1 MSPATPYWT
10 RRLSRKPAV
19 RENEILRRCCRVL
32 RAKEAAPPEQRA
44 KDVRVLL
51 QQLGPVYASFAL
63 YLSSRIDLL
72 PAEYCRELALSADSI
87 SPLPAG
93 TVEHLLADELG
104 PGVNAILPELHPAP
118 LRWTPISQSHLTTL
132 KNGNPVVVNLL
143 RPEYYSLQSEQGA
156 LDSFD
161 SAFLRSCCPEV
172 AAEETLRDFFDSLRR
187 KTDFL
192 FQAEA
197 IASMTQDAASFD
209 LLGAC
214 RVHSEFCTRRLMV
227 LDHCE
232 DRSLDRFLRA
242 FPHHAELLALRLC
255 QVWLQQAFFG
265 KSYAVDAMDNNVSM
279 RANRQ
284 ICFRDCDFAVLPK
297 KTKENLWNYLIATGT
312 DDPDKAASYLLTEMS
327 RANHARV
334 DPEAFRSS
342 FRQAASFGELE
353 PVLGTNSNSL
363 SQLIFQHWKT
373 ALEHGYRP
381 HPHLLSLYRGLF
393 SLARIA
399 RQIAPARDS
408 LREGLEELRSSR
420 TLRQLTDLAEW
431 GAVVGG
437 SEKFATAFA
446 QLPKALDDA
455 LNKASASSQEGLIL
469 GFPKPAQ
476 PKTGSA
482 LGNVMVNFLL
492 AVTVFLSQPSL
503 GVSRW
508 AVELAAVS
516 LMLAGLLVLRG
527 ITD

>member
-1 MSPATPYWT
+1 MSPATSYWT
-10 RRLSRKPAV
+10 RRLSRNSAV
-19 RENEILRRCCRVL
+19 RDNEILRRCSRVL
-32 RAKEAAPPEQRA
+32 RSKEAAPPEQRA
-44 KDVRVLL
+44 KDVRILL
-51 QQLGPVYASFAL
+51 QQLGPLYASFAL

-72 PAEYCRELALSADSI
+72 PAEYCRELVLSADSVP
-87 SPLPAG
+87 PLPAA

-104 PGVNAILPELHPAP
+104 PGVDAIFNELHPAP
-118 LRWTPISQSHLTTL
+118 LRSTLISQSHLATL
-132 KNGNPVVVNLL
+132 KNGNTVVLILL
-143 RPEYYSLQSEQGA
+143 RPEYYSLQSEQGV

-172 AAEETLRDFFDSLRR
+172 AAEGTLCDFFDSLRR
-187 KTDFL
+187 KTNFL
-192 FQAEA
+192 LQAEA
-197 IASMTQDAASFD
+197 IESMSQDAASFD

-214 RVHSEFCTRRLMV
+214 RVHLEFCTRRLMV
-227 LDHCE
+227 MDHCE
-232 DRSLDRFLRA
+232 DRSLDRFLRS

-265 KSYAVDAMDNNVSM
+265 KSYAVDAMDSNVSV
-279 RANRQ
+279 RGNRQ
-284 ICFRDCDFAVLPK
+284 ICFRECDFAALPK
-297 KTKENLWNYLIATGT
+297 RTKENLWNYLIATAT

-327 RANHARV
+327 RTHHARV

-363 SQLIFQHWKT
+363 SQLVFQHWKT

-399 RQIAPARDS
+399 RQIVPARDS

-431 GAVVGG
+431 GTVLRD
-437 SEKFATAFA
+437 SEKFATVFA

-455 LNKASASSQEGLIL
+455 LNKASSASQEGLVL
-469 GFPKPAQ
+469 GLPKRAQ
-476 PKTGSA
+476 PRTGSPF
-482 LGNVMVNFLL
+482 GNVVVNFLL
-492 AVTVFLSQPSL
+492 AMTVFLSQPSL

-508 AVELAAVS
+508 AIKLAALS

-527 ITD
+527 IAD